1 MLVCI
6 FLFKNHK
13 VIFGHKKYHCRNRLF
28 ESSSGIIRLIIYN
41 HFIYYD
47 LYKLIQNAGINF
59 AKPIKERTM
68 VKDWEQK

>member
-6 FLFKNHK
+6 FCLKIARSYSVIRNIIAKIVFFK
-13 VIFGHKKYHCRNRLF
+13 
-28 ESSSGIIRLIIYN
+28 SSSGIIRLIIYN

-47 LYKLIQNAGINF
+47 LYKLIQNTGINF
-59 AKPIKERTM
+59 AEPIKERTM